1 VGRPVAVDVE
11 SLEHPHGPIKM
22 EFGCQVPVQI
32 QEYVTLFVNM
42 QGFKIRIMPITKL
55 NSNDQMTDPPPLP
68 TQDRDEDKEEEQY
81 ETDEDRWDG
90 HRGRHNDKGKPA
102 RLCSIRGKGGPTRK
116 SVPSSAPTEAFS
128 PACPLLAA
136 QETIRTRK
144 SRSRLLPL
152 TNMGP
157 ISLLKATFFLQWPRS
172 STRLWAHHQ
181 PRLQGSLILSSCN
194 SLPHVLS
201 E

>member
-1 VGRPVAVDVE
+1 
-11 SLEHPHGPIKM
+11 
-22 EFGCQVPVQI
+22 
-32 QEYVTLFVNM
+32 M

-136 QETIRTRK
+136 QETIRTQK